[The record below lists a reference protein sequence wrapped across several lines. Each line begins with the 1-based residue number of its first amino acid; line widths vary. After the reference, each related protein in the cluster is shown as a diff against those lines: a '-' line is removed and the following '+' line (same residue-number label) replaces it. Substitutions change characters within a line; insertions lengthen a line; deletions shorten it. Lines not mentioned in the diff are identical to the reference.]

1 MSNASHR
8 IAPAIVVALALTACS
23 DSNRAFQANVTAA
36 SGGVFS
42 DDAARPSITV
52 RIPAGALAA
61 DAVLHVEEVKNAPAA
76 GANQVAAS
84 TAWRVALTAANG
96 GPAPAISRAIQIEL
110 PANPAPAHPQL
121 GEIARLSGT
130 TWQRLQASFYRPSTQ
145 VVAAL
150 TTEASGTYRTT
161 LRSLQR
167 ESGAAVDRG
176 FQVFMYE
183 TFGNEAF
190 FSGGLGLAALL
201 EGVKPVDAVALGVQV
216 DLDKVPAAIVAAM
229 TDDTPAGI
237 DAKVAALNDPATTIA
252 LVKAGAVVGVVDRSP
267 AGSST
272 LTSVGVT
279 CALCHQVVKPTAF
292 TLKDASGNV
301 ITASLPIGE
310 LDVNGVPNAAMDA
323 GKILSLTA
331 GAQGAGLAPTLAGW
345 GANRFDVRNP
355 ATANAALDDQAND
368 PTDTPP
374 IWNFVDLDAAG
385 YPYGWDGLF
394 AGENALASQAE
405 AVYHLVMGGK
415 GAFGTANGALPP
427 ALRVTPPSRIL
438 DALPGAA
445 VPADQILITRAKL
458 LDLQAWMRSIASP
471 APGAFDE
478 AKAEQ
483 GFAIFNGKGAC
494 NTCHTTP
501 ELSGTKSGPF
511 LANITATPAAG
522 DLAGGIKVPGL
533 RGVSRTAPYFHD
545 DSAATLPEAV
555 ERVTTVVTGVTGA
568 TFTADEKAALVE
580 YLESL

>member
-1 MSNASHR
+1 
-8 IAPAIVVALALTACS
+8 
-23 DSNRAFQANVTAA
+23 
-36 SGGVFS
+36 
-42 DDAARPSITV
+42 
-52 RIPAGALAA
+52 
-61 DAVLHVEEVKNAPAA
+61 
-76 GANQVAAS
+76 
-84 TAWRVALTAANG
+84 
-96 GPAPAISRAIQIEL
+96 
-110 PANPAPAHPQL
+110 
-121 GEIARLSGT
+121 
-130 TWQRLQASFYRPSTQ
+130 
-145 VVAAL
+145 
-150 TTEASGTYRTT
+150 
-161 LRSLQR
+161 
-167 ESGAAVDRG
+167 
-176 FQVFMYE
+176 
-183 TFGNEAF
+183 
-190 FSGGLGLAALL
+190 
-201 EGVKPVDAVALGVQV
+201 
-216 DLDKVPAAIVAAM
+216 
-229 TDDTPAGI
+229 
-237 DAKVAALNDPATTIA
+237 
-252 LVKAGAVVGVVDRSP
+252 
-267 AGSST
+267 
-272 LTSVGVT
+272 VGVT

-355 ATANAALDDQAND
+355 ATANAALDDQTSD